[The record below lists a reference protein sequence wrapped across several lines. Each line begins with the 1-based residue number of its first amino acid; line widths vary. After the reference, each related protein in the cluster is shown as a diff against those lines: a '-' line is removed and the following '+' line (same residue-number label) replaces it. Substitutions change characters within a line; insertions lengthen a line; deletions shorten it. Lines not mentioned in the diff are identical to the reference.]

1 VGSDTIEL
9 IKETFYDEK
18 MYRYTKDD
26 DFTSLL
32 VQLTSMGYKLT
43 QNYKAIE
50 DDDTIDYHAVFKKET
65 NIYPP
70 NTDTEG

>member
-1 VGSDTIEL
+1 VGSDKMEL

-18 MYRYTKDD
+18 MYKYTKDD
-26 DFTSLL
+26 DFASLL
-32 VQLTSMGYKLT
+32 IQLTSIGYKLNE
-43 QNYKAIE
+43 NYKVVE
-50 DDDTIDYHAVFKKET
+50 DDETLDYHAVFVKET